1 MNDVILF
8 LTSANDSNRKELT
21 LKNLHQLS
29 KLNKDIIILSTTS
42 NVDPRFY
49 SLAKCVIIDENKNT
63 FSKSLYKKIDN
74 YHIPAYTPKNVMCNF
89 TTHTNYKTKLYSE
102 TNYLNVFKNTKNLI
116 RYAIAQDY
124 NSFLYIE
131 DDHYFSD
138 YGINVLH
145 DLFNQI
151 KDLNAIYFT
160 ETWSHDIIRSHFWFG
175 KCKYFQESILN
186 NFPESIEDI
195 NSIYPYFSL
204 YELFLYTKMYYS
216 VYNKDRIK
224 MISFND
230 GGFNKLFGNDS
241 VLNQVNFLINIK
253 DDVNCNIIY
262 NYIDNAPSLFF
273 NFLDTQL
280 DNQDVHFELYK
291 NDILIYE
298 RLINTKLEKTTLYP
312 ISIDG
317 TIKVKL
323 NSVEKVFNLSL
334 KDVILNGS
342 IN

>member
-29 KLNKDIIILSTTS
+29 KLNKDIIILSTTA

-49 SLAKCVIIDENKNT
+49 SLSKCVIIDENKNT
-63 FSKSLYKKIDN
+63 ISKSLYKKIES
-74 YHIPAYTPKNVMCNF
+74 YHIPAYTPKNVICNYVKY
-89 TTHTNYKTKLYSE
+89 TNKKIKLQSE
-102 TNYLNVFKNTKNLI
+102 TNYLNVFKNTKNLMS
-116 RYAIAQDY
+116 YAIAQGYD
-124 NSFLYIE
+124 NFLYIE

-138 YGINVLH
+138 YGINTLNNF
-145 DLFNQI
+145 FNQI
-151 KDLNAIYFT
+151 QHLNAIYFT
-160 ETWSHDIIRSHFWFG
+160 ETWANKLIRSHFWFG
-175 KCKYFQESILN
+175 KCKYFEESILN
-186 NFPESIEDI
+186 KFPETIEDI
-195 NSIYPYFSL
+195 DSIYPYFTL
-204 YELFLYTKMYYS
+204 YELFLYVKMYER

-224 MISFND
+224 MVSFND
-230 GGFNKLFGNDS
+230 DGFNKLFGNDS
-241 VLNQVNFLINIK
+241 VLNQVNFLVNIK

-262 NYIDNAPSLFF
+262 DYTSNTPSLFF

-323 NSVEKVFNLSL
+323 NSIEKVFNLSL